1 MSNMTLLCLPF
12 YVKYLPS
19 CIIAQRRTT
28 MLYAKNKHLGQTG
41 DRQFFFQLGLHD
53 KALPC
58 IGMTFSRLVAHAA
71 DHQAAPSMHDAVR

>member
-1 MSNMTLLCLPF
+1 MSNMALPCLPF
-12 YVKYLPS
+12 YVKYLRS

-28 MLYAKNKHLGQTG
+28 MLYAKTKHLGQTG
-41 DRQFFFQLGLHD
+41 DRHFFQLGLHD

-71 DHQAAPSMHDAVR
+71 DHQAAPSMHDVVG

>member
-12 YVKYLPS
+12 YVKYLRS

-28 MLYAKNKHLGQTG
+28 MLYSKNKHLGQTG
-41 DRQFFFQLGLHD
+41 DRQFFQLGLHD

-58 IGMTFSRLVAHAA
+58 IGRTFSRLVAHAV

>member
-1 MSNMTLLCLPF
+1 MSNMALLCLPF
-12 YVKYLPS
+12 YVKYLRS

-41 DRQFFFQLGLHD
+41 DRQFFQLGLHD

-71 DHQAAPSMHDAVR
+71 DHQAAPSMHDAVG

>member
-1 MSNMTLLCLPF
+1 MSNIVVFAVLREISSELHI
-12 YVKYLPS
+12 
-19 CIIAQRRTT
+19 IIAQRRTT

-41 DRQFFFQLGLHD
+41 DRQFFQLGLHD
-53 KALPC
+53 KAWPC

>member
-1 MSNMTLLCLPF
+1 
-12 YVKYLPS
+12 
-19 CIIAQRRTT
+19 
-28 MLYAKNKHLGQTG
+28 MLYAKKKHLGQTG
-41 DRQFFFQLGLHD
+41 DRQFFQLGLHD